1 MERKTFQGTRVNAY
15 RSKNGNPTFVYRIN
29 NATEAELATYKA
41 FKGATY
47 RSEIQEVNGQIVECA
62 LVWAQTDLGSTA
74 EFYQTPKG
82 DFREDNTAMLSAEA
96 AAKRYTWLQGEIA
109 KQVVAQMD
117 FGFKRKSVNIT
128 SNNVETE
135 QEVKGLDKL

>member
-47 RSEIQEVNGQIVECA
+47 RSEIQEVNGQIVIQSQLTLLLCPRRLR
-62 LVWAQTDLGSTA
+62 LV
-74 EFYQTPKG
+74 
-82 DFREDNTAMLSAEA
+82 
-96 AAKRYTWLQGEIA
+96 
-109 KQVVAQMD
+109 
-117 FGFKRKSVNIT
+117 
-128 SNNVETE
+128 
-135 QEVKGLDKL
+135 GLFS

>member
-1 MERKTFQGTRVNAY
+1 
-15 RSKNGNPTFVYRIN
+15 
-29 NATEAELATYKA
+29 
-41 FKGATY
+41 
-47 RSEIQEVNGQIVECA
+47 
-62 LVWAQTDLGSTA
+62 
-74 EFYQTPKG
+74 
-82 DFREDNTAMLSAEA
+82 MLSAEA

-128 SNNVETE
+128 PNNVETE

>member
-1 MERKTFQGTRVNAY
+1 MEKKTFQATRINAY

-29 NATEAELATYKA
+29 NATEAELSAYKA

-47 RSEIQEVNGQIVECA
+47 RPDIQEINGEIVECP

-96 AAKRYTWLQGEIA
+96 AAKRYTWLQPEIA

-128 SNNVETE
+128 PNSVETV
-135 QEVKGLDKL
+135 QEVKGLGEL